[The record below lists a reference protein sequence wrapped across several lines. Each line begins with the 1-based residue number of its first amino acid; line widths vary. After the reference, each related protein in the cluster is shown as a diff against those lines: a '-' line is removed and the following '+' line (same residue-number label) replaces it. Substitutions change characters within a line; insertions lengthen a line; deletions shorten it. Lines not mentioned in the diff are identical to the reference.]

1 VCAWSDTFLF
11 CARTTEISVPFWARE
26 WVNKSDLG
34 KRARRRHNKRT
45 NRLRRKQAEG
55 GSGPPEQEDEDR
67 PDADGD
73 ADENA
78 DDADAE
84 EAKEKK
90 AVEEREDIIYRLLY
104 ASTKLDPMR
113 VAGLVV
119 ADPCHRRIK
128 IESPQYR
135 LLRNMFLA
143 QQPTVRE
150 RQMVDLVRTNAHD
163 TFLRYYPEWRPLYD
177 DVRARYHRLCAYV
190 ERVYALVKDMEPRPY
205 HEWVR
210 RY

>member
-1 VCAWSDTFLF
+1 M
-11 CARTTEISVPFWARE
+11 
-26 WVNKSDLG
+26 
-34 KRARRRHNKRT
+34 
-45 NRLRRKQAEG
+45 
-55 GSGPPEQEDEDR
+55 
-67 PDADGD
+67 
-73 ADENA
+73 
-78 DDADAE
+78 
-84 EAKEKK
+84 
-90 AVEEREDIIYRLLY
+90 EEREEIIYKLLY

-177 DVRARYHRLCAYV
+177 DVLARYNGLCAYV

-210 RY
+210 RYFIVCACVRVCVCGD